1 MLKNLVKMIGGS
13 NEKELR
19 KLSPDVASIN
29 ALEPEFQRLSDD
41 ELRSKTDQFK
51 ARLQSGEDLLDDL
64 LVEAF
69 AAAREAAK
77 RTLGQRHF
85 DVQLLGGIALHQGK
99 IAEMKTG
106 EGKTL
111 VATLTA
117 YLNALSGAGVHVV
130 TVNDYLARR
139 DTRWM
144 GSIYHLLGLSTGTL
158 QHEAAYLYDPSGQG
172 NKDGDWHTAGMEEL
186 RPVERREAYE
196 ADITY
201 GTNNEFGFDHLRDNM
216 VVDLSQRVQREL
228 AFAIVDEVDNILI
241 DEARTPLIISGPA
254 EESGKEYQRFARLVP
269 NLQQGPHYT
278 IDEKHRAVS
287 LTAEGVTLVERQ
299 LNVNNLYEPAN
310 FQLVHYMENA
320 LKARATYELDRDYV
334 VKDGEV
340 VIVDAFTGRL
350 TPGRRYSD
358 GLHQALEAKEG
369 LSIRRENI
377 TYATITLQNYFRLYT
392 KLAGMTGT
400 AATEAE
406 EFWKIYK
413 LEVMEI
419 PTNLPM
425 VRQDETDLVYQNE
438 KAKFEAAASEIEE
451 RHRRGQPVLV
461 GTTDISKSERLS
473 ELLKRRGVPHEVLN
487 AKQHEREATIVAEAG
502 RPGAVTV
509 ATNMAG
515 RGTDIVLGGNPEAL
529 GIDREQWEADH
540 KKVVELGGLHI
551 TGTERHEARRIDN
564 QLRGRA
570 GRQGDPGSSRFYL
583 ALDDDLMKRFG
594 GDRIKTVMG
603 WAGLDEGAP
612 IENRMVSKS
621 IGSAQV
627 KVEAYHFD
635 IRKQLVEY
643 DDVVNTHRGVIY
655 GERDKVLSGA
665 DLKANIQSMVE
676 RELRETMDRYLDGVA
691 PENWDLEGLLGA
703 SNAIFPLPKELSHPD
718 RLAPMDATEIED
730 RVLARAKELYSEQE
744 GAVTPEA
751 MRAIERQVMLR
762 IVDANWVQH
771 LTAMENLRQGIG
783 LYAYGQRDPLVMYK
797 KEGYDSFQNLMTRIQ
812 HDIVHTIYRLE
823 IRGASGNGRRGPGR
837 GKNEQS
843 VMSRVMGARSRQAV
857 AAGSPKLGRNEPC
870 YCGSGKKYKRCH
882 GA

>member
-1 MLKNLVKMIGGS
+1 MRRPS
-13 NEKELR
+13 SR
-19 KLSPDVASIN
+19 QQP
-29 ALEPEFQRLSDD
+29 R
-41 ELRSKTDQFK
+41 RS
-51 ARLQSGEDLLDDL
+51 RSG
-64 LVEAF
+64 
-69 AAAREAAK
+69 
-77 RTLGQRHF
+77 
-85 DVQLLGGIALHQGK
+85 
-99 IAEMKTG
+99 TG
-106 EGKTL
+106 
-111 VATLTA
+111 V
-117 YLNALSGAGVHVV
+117 
-130 TVNDYLARR
+130 
-139 DTRWM
+139 
-144 GSIYHLLGLSTGTL
+144 
-158 QHEAAYLYDPSGQG
+158 
-172 NKDGDWHTAGMEEL
+172 
-186 RPVERREAYE
+186 
-196 ADITY
+196 
-201 GTNNEFGFDHLRDNM
+201 
-216 VVDLSQRVQREL
+216 
-228 AFAIVDEVDNILI
+228 
-241 DEARTPLIISGPA
+241 
-254 EESGKEYQRFARLVP
+254 
-269 NLQQGPHYT
+269 
-278 IDEKHRAVS
+278 
-287 LTAEGVTLVERQ
+287 
-299 LNVNNLYEPAN
+299 
-310 FQLVHYMENA
+310 
-320 LKARATYELDRDYV
+320 
-334 VKDGEV
+334 
-340 VIVDAFTGRL
+340 
-350 TPGRRYSD
+350 
-358 GLHQALEAKEG
+358 
-369 LSIRRENI
+369 
-377 TYATITLQNYFRLYT
+377 
-392 KLAGMTGT
+392 
-400 AATEAE
+400 
-406 EFWKIYK
+406 
-413 LEVMEI
+413 
-419 PTNLPM
+419 
-425 VRQDETDLVYQNE
+425 
-438 KAKFEAAASEIEE
+438 
-451 RHRRGQPVLV
+451 GQPVLV

-797 KEGYDSFQNLMTRIQ
+797 KESYDSFQNLMTRIQ

-843 VMSRVMGARSRQAV
+843 VMSRVMGARSRQGRGGREPQARSQRALLLWQRQEVQAV
-857 AAGSPKLGRNEPC
+857 PRRLTPGLKGQRPKVSTSYERDCNEDTHRSDRPPDRRAPASAAGDQGRPRLADSDARGDSPLDRPTRDLSRAPVRLLHCGARPSTGCSWPSGCATPPIRRSPVRRRRPCSSRAGSPLRSTPPDSGTSSGPTSTERTSTTST
-870 YCGSGKKYKRCH
+870 GSLSRTRCR
-882 GA
+882 